1 MDNGWGQGLN
11 KLGRGGFTLIE
22 LVIIIVVLGILAA
35 VAVPKFANMSTSAK
49 LAATKEELVSLKVAL
64 VGNPSA
70 ISGGE
75 YINRGFEGDVGYLPS
90 RLQDLVTKPDS
101 IAAYDRL
108 TRIGW
113 NGPYVDG
120 SNSSYLSDA
129 WGANYAYEPLNRRI
143 RSTGGGADSLSI
155 GF

>member
-1 MDNGWGQGLN
+1 MNRGSGQGCN
-11 KLGRGGFTLIE
+11 KLGQGGFTLIE

-35 VAVPKFANMSTSAK
+35 VAVPKFTSMSTSAK
-49 LAATKEELVSLKVAL
+49 IAATKEELVSLRVAL

-90 RLQDLVTKPDS
+90 HLQDLVTKPDS
-101 IAAYDRL
+101 IATYNRL

-120 SNSSYLSDA
+120 SNASYLSDA
-129 WGANYAYEPLNRRI
+129 WGVGYVYEPGSRRI
-143 RSTGGGADSLSI
+143 RSTGGGVDSLSVT
-155 GF
+155 F

>member
-1 MDNGWGQGLN
+1 MGSGLGQDRN
-11 KLGRGGFTLIE
+11 KLGQGGFTLIE

-35 VAVPKFANMSTSAK
+35 VAVPKFMTMSTSAK
-49 LAATKEELVSLKVAL
+49 VVATKEELVSLKVAL
-64 VGNPSA
+64 TGNPAA

-90 RLQDLVTKPDS
+90 RLQDLVAKPDS
-101 IAAYDRL
+101 ISAYDRL

-129 WGANYAYEPLNRRI
+129 WGTAYSYEPANRRI

-155 GF
+155 TF